1 MEVIQNLRNFHVLR
15 SGYRPVPFLFI
26 SRNPFSIRSSRG
38 LKTPFVSLQSEPLPN
53 VIVSTTSTNQAS
65 FTIDY
70 LVHSCGLSPEAAISV
85 SQKLHLQSPEKPD
98 SVLALLRNHEFS
110 KTQISNLVKKRPFL
124 LLAHPENTLLPKLD
138 FFYSIGVS
146 RSDLARTLSSDPTL
160 LTRSL
165 ENQIIPS
172 YNFLKSILL
181 SNERI
186 VSALKRTTWIFLED
200 HSKNLLPNIEL
211 LRGLCVPHSC
221 ISLLLTHFPEAVMQR
236 HEEFGK
242 IVKEVK
248 EMGFDPNKSTFVLA
262 VHAMSGKGNKSI
274 WKRCFEVY
282 KRWGWSKDDILAAFR
297 KHPHCM
303 MLSEKKIMKG
313 MDFFVNNMGW
323 PSKVIAQL
331 PVVLFFSLEKR
342 IIPRCRV
349 IRVLMSKR
357 LIKDDL
363 SLASVLLPV
372 EKCFLERFVTKF
384 EEEVPE
390 LLSIYEGKVNPEEA
404 YS

>member
-1 MEVIQNLRNFHVLR
+1 MVD
-15 SGYRPVPFLFI
+15 SI
-26 SRNPFSIRSSRG
+26 S
-38 LKTPFVSLQSEPLPN
+38 
-53 VIVSTTSTNQAS
+53 A
-65 FTIDY
+65 
-70 LVHSCGLSPEAAISV
+70 
-85 SQKLHLQSPEKPD
+85 
-98 SVLALLRNHEFS
+98 
-110 KTQISNLVKKRPFL
+110 
-124 LLAHPENTLLPKLD
+124 
-138 FFYSIGVS
+138 
-146 RSDLARTLSSDPTL
+146 
-160 LTRSL
+160 
-165 ENQIIPS
+165 
-172 YNFLKSILL
+172 
-181 SNERI
+181 NE
-186 VSALKRTTWIFLED
+186 
-200 HSKNLLPNIEL
+200 
-211 LRGLCVPHSC
+211 
-221 ISLLLTHFPEAVMQR
+221 
-236 HEEFGK
+236 
-242 IVKEVK
+242 
-248 EMGFDPNKSTFVLA
+248 
-262 VHAMSGKGNKSI
+262 
-274 WKRCFEVY
+274 
-282 KRWGWSKDDILAAFR
+282 DDILAAFR